1 VTASVAE
8 EGLMIGHLALGA
20 VIGAVVGLVL
30 GSLWKGALI
39 GAVIAGGIH
48 WWRGRTAQRAS

>member
-1 VTASVAE
+1 
-8 EGLMIGHLALGA
+8 MIVHLVLGA
-20 VIGAVVGLVL
+20 AIGAVAGLVL

-48 WWRGRTAQRAS
+48 WWRGRAGQMGS

>member
-1 VTASVAE
+1 V
-8 EGLMIGHLALGA
+8 IGHLVLGT

-48 WWRGRTAQRAS
+48 WWRGRAGQGAS

>member
-1 VTASVAE
+1 
-8 EGLMIGHLALGA
+8 MIGHLLLGA
-20 VIGAVVGLVL
+20 AIGAVLGLVL

-48 WWRGRTAQRAS
+48 WWRGRSKTVS